1 MRRRHSIF
9 EWLRRIFRFTHS
21 HKLLRQ
27 APSKTARQ
35 LLKTPLL
42 NPGARALMPTPHRI
56 VRALSLSL
64 TAMAAMV
71 HNKFSSITLF
81 ILICL
86 LCALPAFAQQ
96 SQASGNTPSVSSGRD
111 VKSENGSDY
120 RIGPG
125 DVLAIE
131 VAGEPDLKRK
141 VKIAQ
146 QGTIELP
153 YIDHSIKLA
162 GLTEQQATELLR
174 KEFIAILKEPQVTL
188 FIEEYH
194 ARMVSIAG
202 AVNQPKQIALTRE
215 LRVYDL
221 VSLAGGLTD
230 KAGDK
235 IQLVRFRP
243 VETMENISLNDLVRK
258 PELNRVLNDGD
269 FINVPESGVIYV
281 TGNVNKAGSFPLKET
296 VKLSQAIAMAGGL
309 ALDSKKKEIHLVR
322 SNGPDQTETKEII
335 VNLFEIEKDASKD
348 IILKPYDV
356 VMVPEATRSKQAR
369 TLLQTFAGGV
379 ASAFGLGILR

>member
-1 MRRRHSIF
+1 M
-9 EWLRRIFRFTHS
+9 
-21 HKLLRQ
+21 
-27 APSKTARQ
+27 
-35 LLKTPLL
+35 KTPLL
-42 NPGARALMPTPHRI
+42 KSWRARAAAHPHRI

-71 HNKFSSITLF
+71 RNNFSSIFLSMLF
-81 ILICL
+81 CL
-86 LCALPAFAQQ
+86 LCASFAYAQQ
-96 SQASGNTPSVSSGRD
+96 GQTAATTSSVASGTES
-111 VKSENGSDY
+111 KSDIGNDY

-221 VSLAGGLTD
+221 VSLAGGMTD
-230 KAGDK
+230 KAGDT

-243 VETMENISLNDLVRK
+243 AETMEVIRLNDLVRK
-258 PELNRVLNDGD
+258 PELNRVLHDGD

-281 TGNVNKAGSFPLKET
+281 TGNVNKPGSFPLKES

-322 SNGPDQTETKEII
+322 SNGPDQTETKDII
-335 VNLFEIEKDASKD
+335 VNLTEIEKDASKD

-369 TLLQTFAGGV
+369 TLLQTFAGGL

>member
-1 MRRRHSIF
+1 M
-9 EWLRRIFRFTHS
+9 
-21 HKLLRQ
+21 
-27 APSKTARQ
+27 
-35 LLKTPLL
+35 KTPLL
-42 NPGARALMPTPHRI
+42 KSWLARAAAYSHRT
-56 VRALSLSL
+56 VRALLLGL
-64 TAMAAMV
+64 TAMV
-71 HNKFSSITLF
+71 RNKFSSIFLSV
-81 ILICL
+81 LLCLVWL
-86 LCALPAFAQQ
+86 LCASSALAQQ
-96 SQASGNTPSVSSGRD
+96 GQTAANTSSVASGAEM
-111 VKSENGSDY
+111 KSEIGKDY

-141 VKIAQ
+141 VKVAQ

-174 KEFIAILKEPQVTL
+174 KEFIAILKEPQVTI

-221 VSLAGGLTD
+221 ISMAGGMTD
-230 KAGDK
+230 KAGNT
-235 IQLVRFRP
+235 IQLVHFRP
-243 VETMENISLNDLVRK
+243 IEVMEVISLNDLVRK
-258 PELNRVLNDGD
+258 PELNRVLHDGD

-348 IILKPYDV
+348 IVLKPYDV

>member
-1 MRRRHSIF
+1 MAPAHFFNLVVGLVFGMRFGYAEAKIDNAP
-9 EWLRRIFRFTHS
+9 L
-21 HKLLRQ
+21 KLLD
-27 APSKTARQ
+27 
-35 LLKTPLL
+35 
-42 NPGARALMPTPHRI
+42 
-56 VRALSLSL
+56 VRAASHPHLIVSASLSL
-64 TAMAAMV
+64 GLTAMF
-71 HNKFSSITLF
+71 HHKFYPVFLLS
-81 ILICL
+81 L
-86 LCALPAFAQQ
+86 LCLFSTVAAFAQQ
-96 SQASGNTPSVSSGRD
+96 DQTTVSVSSSASSTVA
-111 VKSENGSDY
+111 VKGESGSDY
-120 RIGPG
+120 RIGAG
-125 DVLAIE
+125 DVLVIE

-153 YIDHSIKLA
+153 YIDHSIKLS

-174 KEFIAILKEPQVTL
+174 REFLSILKEPQVTI

-194 ARMVSIAG
+194 AQMVSIAG

-221 VSLAGGLTD
+221 ISQAGGLTD
-230 KAGDK
+230 KAGNT

-243 VETMENISLNDLVRK
+243 AEMMEVISLNDLVRK
-258 PELNRVLNDGD
+258 PELNRVLRDGD

-281 TGNVNKAGSFPLKET
+281 TGNVNKPGSFPLKET

-309 ALDSKKKEIHLVR
+309 ALDSKKKEVHLVR
-322 SNGPDQTETKEII
+322 SNGPDQTNTSEII

-348 IILKPYDV
+348 IVLKPYDV
-356 VMVPEATRSKQAR
+356 VMIPEATRSKQAR